1 MLGWP
6 SNGERPR
13 QAGHTPYCFP
23 QLVGNRSALR
33 GAGTTLHRLGGAW
46 TICNNVRVTLSGLRF
61 TSSTA
66 STAPSLITRYH
77 APRRNLTLTS
87 VCSLAHCWSGIG
99 GLVEKRPKGW
109 RTFPSRQAAPPGRRP
124 LGTTAGAANRA
135 V

>member
-46 TICNNVRVTLSGLRF
+46 TICSNVRVTLSGLRF

-87 VCSLAHCWSGIG
+87 VCSLAHCWCGIG
-99 GLVEKRPKGW
+99 ASLVSALKLGGPSLRVKR
-109 RTFPSRQAAPPGRRP
+109 RRNRPSSAR
-124 LGTTAGAANRA
+124 
-135 V
+135 